1 MHVAT
6 SDSVTRLQHLQFFI
20 LFAHRALDQGITAP
34 FEATQPPRRA
44 QSFKLPAARRRGRPG
59 GNQAGS
65 RTDSAVAVYAID
77 FNRGAGFAVNFSIA
91 VIILPEM
98 AIGALHSFFRS
109 EE

>member
-1 MHVAT
+1 MRVAT
-6 SDSVTRLQHLQFFI
+6 SDSVARLHHFPFFI
-20 LFAHRALDQGITAP
+20 LFARRALDQGITAP

-44 QSFKLPAARRRGRPG
+44 QSFELPSARRRGRPG
-59 GNQAGS
+59 NNEAGS

-77 FNRGAGFAVNFSIA
+77 FNRGTRFAVNFSIA
-91 VIILPEM
+91 VIVLPEM